1 MKPVMI
7 TVNAQNAKQALNEI
21 IKPKLNE
28 FINPAVYTEVYSD
41 SVLVAIRS
49 TSYATAVN
57 HTARVLKDETSR
69 DKYARDNRGKTKV
82 NYKGLSG
89 KTSSNT
95 QVMIVFEL
103 MESNEADVRKA
114 QKLQLVRPQ
123 LRVVEQKAIQA
134 VLNGET
140 DNRTVK
146 EAARTIRTE
155 QRYMMLATH

>member
-1 MKPVMI
+1 MI
-7 TVNAQNAKQALNEI
+7 TVNAQNAKQALNEV

-49 TSYATAVN
+49 TSFATAVN

-69 DKYARDNRGKTKV
+69 DKYARDNRGKTEV

-103 MESNEADVRKA
+103 MEFNEADTRKA

-123 LRVVEQKAIQA
+123 LRVVEQKAIKA

-140 DNRTVK
+140 NRRTVK
-146 EAARTIRTE
+146 EAARTIKTE
-155 QRYMMLATH
+155 QRYMMLAAA

>member
-69 DKYARDNRGKTKV
+69 DKYARDNRSTDKV
-82 NYKGLSG
+82 NRKGLSG

-103 MESNEADVRKA
+103 MEFAEADTRKA

-140 DNRTVK
+140 DMRTVK
-146 EAARTIRTE
+146 EAVRTIKNE

>member
-1 MKPVMI
+1 MI

>member
-1 MKPVMI
+1 MKPTMI
-7 TVNAQNAKQALNEI
+7 TVNALNAKQALNEV

-49 TSYATAVN
+49 TSFSTAVN
-57 HTARVLKDETSR
+57 HTARVLKDETAR
-69 DKYARDNRGKTKV
+69 NKYARDNRSTDEV
-82 NYKGLSG
+82 NRKGLSG
-89 KTSSNT
+89 KTSSNA

-103 MESNEADVRKA
+103 MELTEADIRKA

-123 LRVVEQKAIQA
+123 LRVVEQKAIKA

-140 DNRTVK
+140 DMRTVR
-146 EAARTIRTE
+146 EAARTIKNE
-155 QRYMMLATH
+155 QRYMMLAAA

>member
-7 TVNAQNAKQALNEI
+7 TVNAENAKEALNDF
-21 IKPKLNE
+21 IKPKLNDY
-28 FINPAVYTEVYSD
+28 IDPAVYTEIYAD
-41 SVLVAIRS
+41 SILVAVRA
-49 TSYATAVN
+49 TCFDYAVT
-57 HTARVLKDETSR
+57 HTARVLKDER
-69 DKYARDNRGKTKV
+69 ARNLYARDNRGKTQI

-89 KTSSNT
+89 KIPAGAK
-95 QVMIVFEL
+95 VMIVFEL
-103 MESNEADVRKA
+103 MELTEAETRKS

>member
-155 QRYMMLATH
+155 QRYMMLAAH

>member
-7 TVNAQNAKQALNEI
+7 TVNAQNAKQALNEV

-49 TSYATAVN
+49 TSFATAVN

-69 DKYARDNRGKTKV
+69 DKYARDNRGKTEV

-103 MESNEADVRKA
+103 MEFNEADTRKA

-123 LRVVEQKAIQA
+123 LRVVEQKAIKA

-140 DNRTVK
+140 NRRTVK
-146 EAARTIRTE
+146 EAARTIKTE
-155 QRYMMLATH
+155 QRYMMLAAA